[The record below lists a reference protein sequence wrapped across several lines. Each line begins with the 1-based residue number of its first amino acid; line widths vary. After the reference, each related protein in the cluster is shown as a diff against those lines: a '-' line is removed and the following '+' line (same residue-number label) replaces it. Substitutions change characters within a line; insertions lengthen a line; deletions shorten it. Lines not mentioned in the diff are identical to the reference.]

1 MTGRATKAIITDRR
15 LTCGVLLRSL
25 KNNDM
30 WHLKDR
36 KIMIAFALLF
46 YSVWAA
52 PVLYAQEKP
61 NIIIFIADDL
71 NQQDIGA
78 YGNKQ
83 VKTPNMDLLAA
94 EGMRFTKAYAASP
107 MCTPSRSALFTG
119 LYPFRNGAQMNHFTV
134 HAGTKSLPHY
144 LQSAGYRVVISGKI
158 HMAPLANF
166 PFEHIGKEFGQYE
179 PIENRLDRKK
189 ETVNAIDSHFRS
201 GDAQPLCLVVAPW
214 VPHVPWFPN
223 KDFDAAKLD
232 LPEYLADTKET
243 RQALAAYY
251 QSIGEADKMLGEV
264 MSAIER
270 SGKKNNT
277 VFIFLSDQGAQFP
290 GAKWTVY
297 DQGIRVP
304 LIVRWPGKT
313 KQGSVSEALVSLVDL
328 TPTLID
334 IAGGRKV
341 DSLDGHSFKD
351 VLSGKTKKHND
362 YIFAETS
369 MEPHFWYNYVPARS
383 VITADGFHYI
393 KNYHP
398 GLRFITHINRV
409 ERNEFY
415 FDSWVEKALADPKTK
430 FLIDRYNYR
439 PPFELYD
446 LNTDRVSF
454 KNLANTPSYQG
465 RLKEMQALLEKELTR
480 QGETQASIL
489 EGTLPKFSYKNY
501 SLAQNGSA
509 MDMSFDRKMWNP
521 EILHITGYLE
531 SIDKGGIVC
540 DYFNNFRV
548 FAYHK
553 KIGIQL
559 ADGTVKESEF
569 LKDTAGHI
577 WLMLTAS
584 GDVTIRFNNDIILNT
599 TIKGDC
605 TKIRNGF
612 VTCGKLQGQEL
623 VGRLQTYD
631 GRISDCRF
639 SMNEY

>member
-1 MTGRATKAIITDRR
+1 MRRQKDWKTGI
-15 LTCGVLLRSL
+15 VV
-25 KNNDM
+25 
-30 WHLKDR
+30 
-36 KIMIAFALLF
+36 ALIVC
-46 YSVWAA
+46 SVWAA
-52 PVLYAQEKP
+52 PALYAQEKP
-61 NIIIFIADDL
+61 NIIIFLADDL

-83 VKTPNMDLLAA
+83 VKTPNMDLLAS

-144 LQSAGYRVVISGKI
+144 LQREGYRVVIAGKI

-189 ETVNAIDSHFRS
+189 ETVNAIEAHFRS
-201 GDAQPLCLVVAPW
+201 PAPQPLCLIVAPW

-223 KDFDAAKLD
+223 KDFDPAKLD
-232 LPEYLADTKET
+232 LPGYLADTKET

-264 MSAIER
+264 MSAVDKA
-270 SGKKNNT
+270 GKKNNT

-297 DQGIRVP
+297 DQGLSVP

-313 KQGSVSEALVSLVDL
+313 KQGAVSEALVSLVDM

-341 DSLDGHSFKD
+341 DSLDGRSFVP
-351 VLSGKTKKHND
+351 VLAGKTKKHSN
-362 YIFAETS
+362 YVFGETS
-369 MEPHFWYNYVPARS
+369 MEPHFWYNFVPSRT
-383 VITADGFHYI
+383 VITADGFQYI

-398 GLRFITHINRV
+398 GLRFITHIDKV

-415 FDSWVEKALADPKTK
+415 FDSWVEKALADAKTK
-430 FLIDRYNYR
+430 FLLDRYSYR
-439 PPFELYD
+439 PPLEMYN
-446 LNTDRVSF
+446 LNTDRTSF
-454 KNLANTPSYQG
+454 RNLADTPAYQG
-465 RLKEMQALLEKELTR
+465 RLKAMQALLEKELAR
-480 QGETQASIL
+480 QGETQAGIL

-501 SLAQNGSA
+501 TLAQYGSA
-509 MDMSFDRKMWNP
+509 MDLSFNRKMWNP
-521 EILHITGYLE
+521 DTLHITGYLQN
-531 SIDKGGIVC
+531 IDEGGIVC
-540 DYFNNFRV
+540 DYFNNFRL
-548 FAYHK
+548 FAWHR
-553 KIGIQL
+553 KIGVRL
-559 ADGTVKESEF
+559 ADGTILESEP
-569 LKDTAGHI
+569 LKSTAGPL
-577 WLMLTAS
+577 WLMLTA
-584 GDVTIRFNNDIILNT
+584 GGELTLQFNNNIILNT
-599 TIKGDC
+599 TIKGDH
-605 TKIRNGF
+605 TKIRGGF

-623 VGRLQTYD
+623 TGRMQTYH
-631 GRISDCRF
+631 GKISDLRF
-639 SMNEY
+639 SMNEIPSAP